1 MATGRWPL
9 SAETLTSACEPRMS
23 QMCQLR
29 ALKVLDY
36 PDTFRSRMDRGGTRQ
51 LLAEAARRAA
61 GYLEAL
67 SNRPAGP
74 LPGAA
79 KKLVNALDQPLPDRG
94 SDGADILAFLDDFGL
109 RPRWQ
114 ARAAGISDLLPAALC
129 LQHWP
134 RIISPVPGIKT
145 ALAG

>member
-1 MATGRWPL
+1 MW
-9 SAETLTSACEPRMS
+9 
-23 QMCQLR
+23 QMCQLP
-29 ALKVLDY
+29 ALKVPDY
-36 PDTFRSRMDRGGTRQ
+36 PDTFRRRMDRGDTRQ

-74 LPGAA
+74 LPGGAE
-79 KKLVNALDQPLPDRG
+79 KLVSALDQPLPDRG
-94 SDGADILAFLDDFGL
+94 NDGADILSFLDDSVL

-134 RIISPVPGIKT
+134 RIILPVPGIKT